1 MSKIISYRCLIVF
14 FQLLF
19 IFYISSFVSTLD
31 LASYYKSFATAFIV
45 YIFVTAYLDYLF
57 QKLISSRKIKLGHI
71 KSILLL
77 TTIISFFFL
86 CIGITNSSL
95 ICLAFSFLSLLFT
108 AHSFRQYLNVLSF
121 KTLILRNQM
130 IDAILK
136 LCIMFLISSIQIT
149 SNAENIFYSQIFATF
164 ISLMILY
171 YFTLISRNF
180 KYIPFQ
186 NLLILLNFSEFSAI
200 TFSAV
205 TNSIYTNFLKLYLGW
220 FGFVQELAYVGLAQQ
235 VCGNLAQSI
244 NSILQIQYGN
254 EILRNMRYFRRSIF
268 PTFIFFS
275 IGLVLVVI
283 AKYSLFIIFD
293 TKLNDIN
300 MSMYILVLI
309 FEYYIV
315 FISFL
320 TKLYI
325 LKNNVH
331 KILYLHIIMGLAV
344 ILTGGI
350 LYLTNSLLT
359 ALYITNGIT
368 ILYALIYVR
377 SRKDG

>member
-1 MSKIISYRCLIVF
+1 
-14 FQLLF
+14 
-19 IFYISSFVSTLD
+19 
-31 LASYYKSFATAFIV
+31 
-45 YIFVTAYLDYLF
+45 
-57 QKLISSRKIKLGHI
+57 
-71 KSILLL
+71 
-77 TTIISFFFL
+77 
-86 CIGITNSSL
+86 
-95 ICLAFSFLSLLFT
+95 
-108 AHSFRQYLNVLSF
+108 
-121 KTLILRNQM
+121 
-130 IDAILK
+130 
-136 LCIMFLISSIQIT
+136 
-149 SNAENIFYSQIFATF
+149 
-164 ISLMILY
+164 MILY

-180 KYIPFQ
+180 KYIPIQ
-186 NLLILLNFSEFSAI
+186 NVLIFLNFSEFSAI

-220 FGFVQELAYVGLAQQ
+220 FGFVQELAYIGLAQQ

-293 TKLNDIN
+293 TKLNDIS

-309 FEYYIV
+309 FEYYVV
-315 FISFL
+315 FTSFL

-325 LKNNVH
+325 LKNYVH
-331 KILYLHIIMGLAV
+331 KILYLHIIMGLTV
-344 ILTGGI
+344 ILTGSI